1 MISAKIRT
9 LSAVLALTA
18 TASPAAAHRLN
29 QYLQATT
36 IALAQDGLT
45 LRLRLTPGVNVA
57 DQVIRTIDRN
67 GDGVLSPEEQ
77 QAYAATVAQGLS
89 LSLNGKSLSLRPE
102 AGAFPS
108 EAAMRAGS
116 GTIDLQFA
124 AKTTLSNG
132 SYRLSYT
139 NKVSGPQ
146 TVWLVNCLLPQDPA
160 IHIVQQKR
168 TENQSSYQL
177 DFQIGDKKA

>member
-9 LSAVLALTA
+9 LCAVLALTA
-18 TASPAAAHRLN
+18 AASPAAAHRLN

-36 IALAQDGLT
+36 IALTQDGLT
-45 LRLRLTPGVNVA
+45 LHLRLTPGVNVA

-77 QAYAATVAQGLS
+77 QTYAATVAQGLS
-89 LSLNGKSLSLRPE
+89 LSLNGKALSLQPE

-108 EAAMRAGS
+108 EAAMRAGN
-116 GTIDLQFA
+116 GTIDLQFVTQ
-124 AKTTLSNG
+124 TTLSNG

-160 IHIVQQKR
+160 IHIVRQTR

-177 DFQIGDKKA
+177 DFQIGDRKA